1 MQVIHFHIYCPNRW
15 SAFCQSLAQTS
26 PAVPPKVW
34 QAIENE
40 ISGDNSYDM
49 IRHLT
54 RYHAPNGSNDDFED
68 QAK

>member
-1 MQVIHFHIYCPNRW
+1 MKTNALPIF
-15 SAFCQSLAQTS
+15 AFALLVPVCQSLAQTS

-54 RYHAPNGSNDDFED
+54 LSRAERE
-68 QAK
+68 QR